1 MFDRIKR
8 AWAVW
13 ALANMSFN
21 NALNNGFSRSSDG
34 KSSRKI
40 AVSRTQFTKELAER
54 ISGVQIE
61 CRDAIKVIAAN
72 NIPDSFFYVDPP
84 YVGTPQI

>member
-1 MFDRIKR
+1 
-8 AWAVW
+8 
-13 ALANMSFN
+13 MSFN
-21 NALNNGFSRSSDG
+21 NALNNGFSRSTDG

-40 AVSRTQFTKELAER
+40 AVNRTQFTDELKQR
-54 ISGVQIE
+54 MSGVQIE